1 MPKNILQKHL
11 SDSDLTEIQEHI
23 AETEKS
29 TSGEIRICFRMKR
42 GWAEKKKTTREL
54 AIKEFHKLGMHGTKD
69 KTGVLVYI
77 LFGERTF
84 EVVADAGINSKI
96 GEDKWEVIKNHL
108 STEFGRGKYKEGL
121 IKALDEIK
129 GVLIEHF
136 PVSEKDTNELSNDI
150 VIK

>member
-1 MPKNILQKHL
+1 MPKNILLKYL
-11 SDSDLTEIQEHI
+11 SDSDLTEIKEHI

-42 GWAEKKKTTREL
+42 GWAEKRKSSREL
-54 AIKEFHKLGMHGTKD
+54 AVKEFHKLGMQGTKD

-77 LFGERTF
+77 LFGEKIF
-84 EVVADAGINSKI
+84 EIVADTGINSKI
-96 GEDKWEVIKNHL
+96 SEAGWEIIKNHL
-108 STEFGRGKYKEGL
+108 STEFGREKYQEGL
-121 IKALDEIK
+121 INALDEIK